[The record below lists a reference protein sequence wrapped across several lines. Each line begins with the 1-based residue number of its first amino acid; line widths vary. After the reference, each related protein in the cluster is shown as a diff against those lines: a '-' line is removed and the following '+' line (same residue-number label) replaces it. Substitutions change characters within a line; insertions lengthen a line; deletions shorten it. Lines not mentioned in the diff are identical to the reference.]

1 MSELATRTGIEV
13 ISDAYRKAVRRELH
27 RLVKFLLWRDEL
39 SDRRLEPEPDINGKI
54 QCSEESNGRP
64 GMSPQKQKPVYQQ
77 R

>member
-1 MSELATRTGIEV
+1 
-13 ISDAYRKAVRRELH
+13 
-27 RLVKFLLWRDEL
+27 LWRDEL
-39 SDRRLEPEPDINGKI
+39 SHRRLEPEPDINGKI